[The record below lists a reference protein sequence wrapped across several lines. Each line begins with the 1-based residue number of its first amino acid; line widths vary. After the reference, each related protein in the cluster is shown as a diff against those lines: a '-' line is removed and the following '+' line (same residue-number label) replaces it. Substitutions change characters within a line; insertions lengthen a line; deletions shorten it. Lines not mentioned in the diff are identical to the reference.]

1 MQFYI
6 DLPDVESCPELMIIK
21 QKMDNKIKSIEDAEL
36 KAKEVVAKA
45 VINKFGYPNDIVI
58 NVYQASS
65 KVEFVNINTNEILA
79 SVETVNNGTVF
90 YTETKYFGDWFK

>member
-6 DLPDVESCPELMIIK
+6 DLPDAEIMRIK
-21 QKMDNKIKSIEDAEL
+21 QMMDNKIKSIEETEL

-45 VINKFGYPNDIVI
+45 VVNKFGYPNDIVV
-58 NVYQASS
+58 NVYMSSS

-79 SVETVNNGTVF
+79 SVETINDGIVF
-90 YTETKYFGDWFK
+90 YTETKYYGDWYK